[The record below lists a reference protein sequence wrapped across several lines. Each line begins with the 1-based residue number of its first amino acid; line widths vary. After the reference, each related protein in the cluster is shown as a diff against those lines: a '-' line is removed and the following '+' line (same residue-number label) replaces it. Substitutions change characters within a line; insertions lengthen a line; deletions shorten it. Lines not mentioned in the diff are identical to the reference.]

1 MDERSN
7 VMINR
12 IKNGHIN
19 GRESGR
25 AIKGRVSTRINRSSE
40 LLAQKL
46 KAEGITNSQVLHAI
60 ANSPRHIFIPEILAH
75 KAYDNTALPIGQ
87 GQTISQ
93 PYIVAKMSE
102 LLLKGKQENN
112 VVGNR
117 PKNILEI
124 GTGSGYQTS
133 ILAQLTDKVFSVERI
148 KSLQFQAKRCLRAMD
163 LHNISMKHGDGWQ
176 GWASKAPFDAI
187 IVTAGAASVPQA
199 LLDQLNDGGRL
210 VIPVGEQTQILKI
223 ITRQGNNYHE
233 QQVEAVRFVPLVP
246 GDLL

>member
-1 MDERSN
+1 MKSI
-7 VMINR
+7 MI
-12 IKNGHIN
+12 K
-19 GRESGR
+19 S
-25 AIKGRVSTRINRSSE
+25 RVSGKSKRSGE

-46 KAEGITNSQVLHAI
+46 QAEGITNPQVLQAI

-102 LLLKGKQENN
+102 LLLGKE
-112 VVGNR
+112 GDR
-117 PKNILEI
+117 SSSILEI

-133 ILAQLTDKVFSVERI
+133 ILAQITDKVYSVERI
-148 KSLQFQAKRCLRAMD
+148 KALQFQAKRCLRAME
-163 LHNISMKHGDGWQ
+163 LHNISMKHGDGWK
-176 GWASKAPFDAI
+176 GWVSKAPFDAI

-199 LLDQLNDGGRL
+199 LLDQLVDGGRL

-223 ITRQGNNYHE
+223 ITRNGDSYSE

>member
-1 MDERSN
+1 MVSSRIGGKSKRS
-7 VMINR
+7 
-12 IKNGHIN
+12 G
-19 GRESGR
+19 
-25 AIKGRVSTRINRSSE
+25 E

-46 KAEGITNSQVLHAI
+46 KNEGIINPAVLQAI
-60 ANSPRHIFIPEILAH
+60 AHSPRHIFIPEILAH

-102 LLLKGKQENN
+102 LLIADG
-112 VVGNR
+112 R

-148 KSLQFQAKRCLRAMD
+148 KALQWQAKRCLRAMD
-163 LHNISMKHGDGWQ
+163 LHNIAMKHGDGWQ
-176 GWASKAPFDAI
+176 GWQSKGPFEAI
-187 IVTAGAASVPQA
+187 IVTAAPASVPPA
-199 LLDQLNDGGRL
+199 LLSQLADGGRL
-210 VIPVGEQTQILKI
+210 IIPVGEQTQILKI
-223 ITRQGNNYHE
+223 ITRDGETFNE